1 MGESSIAE
9 ISRHKARVTDLTER
23 EVIVLRLLSRGLSN
37 RRIARTLEISE
48 KTVKN
53 HLSGIYA
60 KIHVT
65 DRTQATLYAL
75 RTGVAD
81 PRSVPGTPLQAD
93 SGDAA
98 ACPTPLTPREKGVL
112 ALLSRGLSNRRI
124 ARTLEISEKTVKN
137 HLSGIYAKI
146 HVTDRTQA
154 LLYARR
160 TGLS

>member
-37 RRIARTLEISE
+37 RRIARTL
-48 KTVKN
+48 
-53 HLSGIYA
+53 
-60 KIHVT
+60 
-65 DRTQATLYAL
+65 D
-75 RTGVAD
+75 
-81 PRSVPGTPLQAD
+81 
-93 SGDAA
+93 
-98 ACPTPLTPREKGVL
+98 
-112 ALLSRGLSNRRI
+112 
-124 ARTLEISEKTVKN
+124 ISEKTVKN

>member
-1 MGESSIAE
+1 
-9 ISRHKARVTDLTER
+9 
-23 EVIVLRLLSRGLSN
+23 
-37 RRIARTLEISE
+37 RIARTLEISE

-93 SGDAA
+93 RGDAA